1 MNEQINI
8 ATKKVVVAVFSLLV
22 SFSVYADKYTT
33 GVTIGSIE
41 TLSNGKFLIT
51 SKNDILTSG
60 YYVNGR
66 VFKVYITNNSTES
79 ETDLTESSAKNFL
92 SVALSAFAM
101 GNTIDI
107 YHGETGN
114 CLVTRLKI
122 SK

>member
-1 MNEQINI
+1 MKKQINI
-8 ATKKVVVAVFSLLV
+8 ATKKVAIAVFASLV
-22 SFSVYADKYTT
+22 SSSVHADKYTT

-41 TLSNGKFLIT
+41 TLSNGKFVIT
-51 SKNDILTSG
+51 SKNDISTSG
-60 YYVNGR
+60 CYVSGR
-66 VFKVYITNNSTES
+66 VFKAYITSNSTES
-79 ETDLTESSAKNFL
+79 ETDLTETGAKNLL

-107 YHGETGN
+107 YHGETPN